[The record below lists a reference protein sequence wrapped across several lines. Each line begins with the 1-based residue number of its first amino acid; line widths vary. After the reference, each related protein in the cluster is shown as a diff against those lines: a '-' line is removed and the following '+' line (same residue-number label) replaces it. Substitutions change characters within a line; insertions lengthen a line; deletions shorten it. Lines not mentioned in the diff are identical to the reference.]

1 MGVGT
6 YGDKSFD
13 TIEDRTV
20 LEYRKGRL
28 VMKLQKEHQLMSM
41 KNTK

>member
-1 MGVGT
+1 MQITKDKMGVGS

-20 LEYRKGRL
+20 LEYRKGRWML
-28 VMKLQKEHQLMSM
+28 KMKD
-41 KNTK
+41 